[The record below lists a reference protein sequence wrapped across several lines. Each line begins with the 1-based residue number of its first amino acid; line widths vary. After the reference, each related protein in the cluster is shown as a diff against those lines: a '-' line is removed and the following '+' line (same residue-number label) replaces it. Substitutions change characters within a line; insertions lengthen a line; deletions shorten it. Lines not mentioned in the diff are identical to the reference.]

1 MFEATPNPNA
11 IKLEIEHDL
20 EVGREYSE
28 LNEDTPELIKKI
40 LNIEGIFSVFVG
52 PTFLTLIKNKEDDWK
67 DLIRTVEQVL

>member
-52 PTFLTLIKNKEDDWK
+52 PTFLSLIK
-67 DLIRTVEQVL
+67 